1 MVIYNDETLVKTND
15 KVFQANRTTVLLSNF
30 GPFYPFNDIIVYEWH
45 IHNQGGE
52 SRGLNDRARGISWRY
67 SYKTC

>member
-1 MVIYNDETLVKTND
+1 M
-15 KVFQANRTTVLLSNF
+15 LLSNI
-30 GPFYPFNDIIVYEWH
+30 GPFYPFNDITDIIVYVWH

-52 SRGLNDRARGISWRY
+52 SRCLKDRAHGISWRY